1 VAGAFLLALI
11 PAGMWRLQT
20 LAEVQVAPKKQ
31 ESRASIIDA
40 VKTPLGFFTLGI
52 LITEAVLLA
61 LSPQAHGT
69 DFTLLVVGAVV
80 GFGVILAMV
89 FVLLLLPRARETLL
103 GITPQRLMG
112 RIPDLQLSD
121 NDLRA
126 LLQME
131 PHGSHRDIG
140 GGLFPTTLSP
150 LERAQRFK
158 KLGLVNLRMEGSYGR
173 YQLTSDGNDL
183 YAFLQ
188 RVQSLVAPVEV
199 EVDRT

>member
-1 VAGAFLLALI
+1 
-11 PAGMWRLQT
+11 
-20 LAEVQVAPKKQ
+20 
-31 ESRASIIDA
+31 
-40 VKTPLGFFTLGI
+40 
-52 LITEAVLLA
+52 
-61 LSPQAHGT
+61 
-69 DFTLLVVGAVV
+69 
-80 GFGVILAMV
+80 
-89 FVLLLLPRARETLL
+89 L